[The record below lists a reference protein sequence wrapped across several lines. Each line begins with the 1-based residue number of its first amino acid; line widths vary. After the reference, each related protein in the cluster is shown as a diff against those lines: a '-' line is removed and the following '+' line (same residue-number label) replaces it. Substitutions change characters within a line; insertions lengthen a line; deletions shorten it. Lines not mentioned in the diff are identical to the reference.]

1 MKRTLSMLV
10 VLSLFGF
17 AGGAWAAILYKDATT
32 TDLNTLANWSTT
44 NGALTPDPT
53 SFGTADQ
60 LRFNEN
66 TAASGTFTM
75 DLSANLSVG
84 DITVDS
90 GAAGGGSATGDF
102 VINSANNSTL
112 TLNSGGNASYTSSGI
127 VLNSGTGG
135 TLTISAPIA
144 IGSSTVRFTA
154 SRALTLNGTVSL
166 GANTLEF
173 NTAGASQITTLAGN
187 ISGTGGKLS
196 KISGSAGTLIL
207 SGNNSFTGGTTIS
220 AGTLKLGHASALG
233 TGALIVGA
241 GMTFDNITG
250 SEMTISNA
258 FTLSGGSPTFT
269 GSSDMTIG
277 GAVTISGLAAGT
289 TRTITVSASTLTL
302 SGVIAESGGAGQGLT
317 KAGTGTLT
325 LSNINSSFTG
335 QVSLAGGTTNVAKLA
350 ILGSNSS
357 LGAGS
362 ASYTIRLNGGALNY
376 NGAGGDTTDRTIQ
389 LAASGTINNNG
400 NGTIDFT
407 AASLTHSGT
416 ASARTLTLGGD
427 YTGGANTFGSS
438 IGDSGTGANITS
450 LTKSGASTWKLTGA
464 NTYTGTTIVSAG
476 TLRAG
481 NDSAIGTGG
490 LQMNG
495 GGTFASDGGT
505 ARSFSNTLT
514 LNGTGAATMTFG
526 DATGTGDLT
535 FTGTVATQGSG
546 VNRNVV
552 INNTT
557 TTWSGTVTG
566 SHTGMVLNKSGT
578 GNLVI
583 SGTGNTY
590 TGKTNVLDGTLSI
603 ASIANADGATASS
616 LGKVAAAQGTIGI
629 GSSTTSATL
638 KYTGTGNI
646 TDRVI
651 DLAGTTGGATLDQS
665 GTGLLQFTS
674 ALTATGAGAK
684 TLTLQGSTAGTGE
697 IAGAIVDNGGSNTT
711 ALMKSG
717 TGKWTLSGN
726 NTYTGGT
733 TISGGTL
740 EIGGSGSLGSGT
752 YAGAISNTGEL
763 KVSTSADQTLSG
775 GISGTGGIL
784 TMSGTGTLTLS
795 GNNSYT
801 GGTTV
806 NNGTL
811 KISGNSATGSGAVT
825 VKSGATLAGT
835 GLITGLTTI
844 ENGAT
849 LSPGNSPGFEGYA
862 GGLALNST
870 STTKFELGGTA
881 RSDISN
887 SGDAYYDAIDIT
899 GGTFTLD
906 GTIQV
911 VWWNGFSAAKDDS
924 FQLFNWTGAT
934 LVDSGATF
942 DFSGATLGPGL
953 SWDTSTFGT
962 DGTITVIPEPGT
974 AGIVASFIAAA
985 LLRKR
990 RLG

>member
-10 VLSLFGF
+10 VLALFGF
-17 AGGAWAAILYKDATT
+17 AGGAWAATIYKTADANNLNLLTSWVTTSGGATNPTVINT
-32 TDLNTLANWSTT
+32 TDTLYFDNTM
-44 NGALTPDPT
+44 GASRTMALGADMEVTQVRVDGT
-53 SFGTADQ
+53 S
-60 LRFNEN
+60 LY
-66 TAASGTFTM
+66 
-75 DLSANLSVG
+75 
-84 DITVDS
+84 
-90 GAAGGGSATGDF
+90 SAT
-102 VINSANNSTL
+102 ISAGNTL
-112 TLNSGGNASYTSSGI
+112 TLDGAASALL
-127 VLNSGTGG
+127 LNSGTGG
-135 TLTISAPIA
+135 S
-144 IGSSTVRFTA
+144 
-154 SRALTLNGTVSL
+154 LTLNCNIVVNNASQTWVNGNNGGGRTITVGGNVDL
-166 GANTLEF
+166 QGNTLGF
-173 NTAGASQITTLAGN
+173 AAGAGSASIIVNGI
-187 ISGTGGKLS
+187 ISNSTGSGKLS
-196 KISGSAGTLIL
+196 ISSANVVVTL
-207 SGNNSFTGGTTIS
+207 GNSNTFTGGMTLGT
-220 AGTLKLGHASALG
+220 GTLKLGNASALG
-233 TGALIVGA
+233 TGALTISSSSAV
-241 GMTFDNITG
+241 FDNSSGSPMSIT
-250 SEMTISNA
+250 NA
-258 FTLSGGSPTFT
+258 FTMSGGSPTFT
-269 GSSDMTIG
+269 GSSDMTIS
-277 GAVTISGLAAGT
+277 GAVTISGLAAGSN
-289 TRTITVSASTLTL
+289 RTITVSASTLTL
-302 SGVIAESGGAGQGLT
+302 SGVIAESSGAGQGLT

-325 LSNINSSFTG
+325 LSNAANTFSGLVTFTG
-335 QVSLAGGTTNVAKLA
+335 GQANVVKLA
-350 ILGSNSS
+350 DVGTASS
-357 LGAGS
+357 LGVGGS
-362 ASYTIRLNGGALNY
+362 YAIRFNGGTMNY
-376 NGAGGDTTDRTIQ
+376 TGTGGDTTNRA
-389 LAASGTINNNG
+389 LEMNASGAINNNSTT
-400 NGTIDFT
+400 GTIAFT
-407 AASLTHSGT
+407 AANVTQVGT
-416 ASARTLTLGGD
+416 ASARTLTLGGT
-427 YTGGANTFGSS
+427 YTGGANSFGAI

-450 LTKSGASTWKLTGA
+450 LTKNGASTWTLTGA

-481 NDSAIGTGG
+481 NNSAIGTGG

-505 ARSFSNTLT
+505 ARSFNNTLT

-590 TGKTNVLDGTLSI
+590 IGKTNVLAGTLTI

-616 LGKVAAAQGTIGI
+616 LGKVATAQGTIGI

-638 KYTGTGNI
+638 KYTGTGDT

-651 DLAGTTGGATLDQS
+651 DLAGTTYGATLDQS
-665 GTGLLQFTS
+665 GTGLLKFTS

-752 YAGAISNTGEL
+752 YAGAISNTGAL
-763 KVSTSADQTLSG
+763 KVSTSANQTLSG
-775 GISGTGGIL
+775 DISGTGGTL
-784 TMSGTGTLTLS
+784 AMSGSGTLTLS

-811 KISGNSATGSGAVT
+811 KISGTSATGSGAVT

-844 ENGAT
+844 ETGAT
-849 LSPGNSPGFEGYA
+849 LSPGNSPGFEGFS
-862 GGLALNST
+862 GGLTLNSS
-870 STTKFELGGTA
+870 STTLFELGGTT

-887 SGDAYYDAIDIT
+887 SGNGYYDAIDIT
-899 GGTFTLD
+899 AGTFTLD

-942 DFSGATLGPGL
+942 DFSGATLEPGL
-953 SWDTSTFGT
+953 SWDTSSFGT
-962 DGTITVIPEPGT
+962 NGTITVIPEPGT
-974 AGIVASFIAAA
+974 AGIVATFLAAA

-990 RLG
+990 RFG